1 MPLGRDPASARP
13 SRDDEQPDEALGL
26 RRARAASLVMLGLPG
41 SAYLYQGEELGLPE
55 HTTLDDDLRQ
65 DPTWSRS
72 AHTER
77 GRDGCRVPLPWAKDE
92 AGFGFSP
99 TGATWLPQPASWA
112 AYALD
117 AQQGVAGS
125 TYETYRNALR
135 LRGELELGTGSLAWA
150 DAMAKV
156 DAESALAC
164 STVAPSGRATG
175 SLPRL
180 ASTSTPRLTNASS
193 DSAST
198 LAMASAQASDPV
210 PSSSSPR
217 SRRALRYVSYVEPAT
232 PCCAS
237 SAYAAHEAGCGSH
250 VAPVGE
256 KPNPASSFAHGSGT
270 RQPSRPRS
278 VCAERDHVG
287 SWRKSSS
294 SVVCSGRPS
303 SSPW

>member
-135 LRGELELGTGSLAWA
+135 LRGELELGTGSLAW
-150 DAMAKV
+150 V
-156 DAESALAC
+156 DGLLQVDRESVLAF
-164 STVAPSGRATG
+164 VNRDV
-175 SLPRL
+175 LVL
-180 ASTSTPRLTNASS
+180 ANLG
-193 DSAST
+193 
-198 LAMASAQASDPV
+198 SDPV
-210 PSSSSPR
+210 
-217 SRRALRYVSYVEPAT
+217 ALPDGAQVLHTSAALD
-232 PCCAS
+232 AS
-237 SAYAAHEAGCGSH
+237 NGC
-250 VAPVGE
+250 
-256 KPNPASSFAHGSGT
+256 
-270 RQPSRPRS
+270 
-278 VCAERDHVG
+278 
-287 SWRKSSS
+287 
-294 SVVCSGRPS
+294 
-303 SSPW
+303 

>member
-92 AGFGFSP
+92 AG
-99 TGATWLPQPASWA
+99 
-112 AYALD
+112 
-117 AQQGVAGS
+117 
-125 TYETYRNALR
+125 
-135 LRGELELGTGSLAWA
+135 
-150 DAMAKV
+150 
-156 DAESALAC
+156 
-164 STVAPSGRATG
+164 
-175 SLPRL
+175 
-180 ASTSTPRLTNASS
+180 
-193 DSAST
+193 
-198 LAMASAQASDPV
+198 
-210 PSSSSPR
+210 
-217 SRRALRYVSYVEPAT
+217 
-232 PCCAS
+232 
-237 SAYAAHEAGCGSH
+237 CGSH

-278 VCAERDHVG
+278 VCPERDHVG